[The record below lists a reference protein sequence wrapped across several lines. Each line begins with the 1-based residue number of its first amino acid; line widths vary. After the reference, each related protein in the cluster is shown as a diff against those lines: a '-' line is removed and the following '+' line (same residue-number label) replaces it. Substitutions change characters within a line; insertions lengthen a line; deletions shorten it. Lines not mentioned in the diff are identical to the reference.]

1 MTLVQLKIFLI
12 KLQIISLFP
21 NWKNTIFSPQI
32 VFFYTAIPKYSKD
45 IWSKMVNKVLNWME
59 ILRSKKWKLMFL
71 SVFCFLYLGDK
82 VPNQLP
88 HWPRLKQ
95 RAPGTMSHAR
105 AAGNIINFFQDT
117 ELSGHQ
123 STKFTK
129 SPQAKNSLIPGQIK
143 QK

>member
-1 MTLVQLKIFLI
+1 
-12 KLQIISLFP
+12 
-21 NWKNTIFSPQI
+21 
-32 VFFYTAIPKYSKD
+32 
-45 IWSKMVNKVLNWME
+45 
-59 ILRSKKWKLMFL
+59 MFL
-71 SVFCFLYLGDK
+71 SVFWFLYLGDN

-88 HWPRLKQ
+88 HKPRLTQ

-105 AAGNIINFFQDT
+105 AAGKIINFFRNT

-129 SPQAKNSLIPGQIK
+129 SPQAKNSFIPGQIK